1 MQLIK
6 AGFKSNKLMTLI
18 GLLFAIAYMLP
29 EVIEG
34 SHGLSNK
41 HNPQN
46 RLAAVA
52 RIPLPMLKPEILPF
66 VEQPVQVDVQSL
78 EEEWTEADFDLGN
91 IRYGQPVPRLFV
103 EQIPVDI
110 LDVQDVEKRKDV
122 FVSVVLPLILNNN
135 EKTLSQRDR
144 LLSIISQQRSGETL
158 TSADQN
164 WLDNLATYY
173 REDPEQIDELLLKV
187 DSVPVSLALAQAV
200 EESGWG
206 TSRFAREGNALFGQR
221 VWSEGKGIVPKERA
235 EGEIYEVRA
244 FATLSDSIES
254 YIHNLNVHPTYEL
267 FRSERARRSVEPD
280 NPLNGYKLTE
290 TLVDYS
296 ERGLEYVE
304 ALQNL
309 IQVNRFDQLEDAQL
323 ARERL
328 AGNRS

>member
-18 GLLFAIAYMLP
+18 GLLLAIAYVLP
-29 EVIEG
+29 ELIDG
-34 SHGLSNK
+34 SHGLNNK
-41 HNPQN
+41 HYTQN
-46 RLAAVA
+46 RLAAVG
-52 RIPLPMLKPEILPF
+52 RIPLPLLKPVNLPF
-66 VEQPVQVDVQSL
+66 VEQPIQVDVRSL
-78 EEEWTEADFDLGN
+78 EEDWTEADFDLGD

-110 LDVQDVEKRKDV
+110 LDVQDVGKRKKV
-122 FVSVVLPLILNNN
+122 FISVVLPLILNNN
-135 EKTLSQRDR
+135 EKTLLQRDR
-144 LLSIISQQRSGETL
+144 LLSIASQQQTGEPL
-158 TSADQN
+158 AASDQN
-164 WLDNLATYY
+164 WLDNLAGYY
-173 REDPEQIDELLLKV
+173 REDPKQIDELLLKV
-187 DSVPVSLALAQAV
+187 DAVPVSLALAQAV

-235 EGEIYEVRA
+235 EGETYEVRA

-267 FRSERARRSVEPD
+267 FRSERARRLTEPD

-290 TLVDYS
+290 TLVNYS
-296 ERGLEYVE
+296 ERGLEYVD

-309 IQVNRFDQLEDAQL
+309 IQANRFDQLEDAQL